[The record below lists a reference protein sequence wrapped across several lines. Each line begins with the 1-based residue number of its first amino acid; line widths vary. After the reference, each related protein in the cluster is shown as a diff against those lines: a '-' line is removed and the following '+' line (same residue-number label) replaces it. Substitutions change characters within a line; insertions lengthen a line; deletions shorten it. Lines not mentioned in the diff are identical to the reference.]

1 MTKKTFLTN
10 DEEFQLLQKILTDDD
25 PISARLLE
33 IYYANEESKTH
44 EDSETSKPII

>member
-1 MTKKTFLTN
+1 MTKKTFLSH
-10 DEEFQLLQKILTDDD
+10 DEEYQLLQNILTEDD

-33 IYYANEESKTH
+33 IHYANEESKNH

>member
-1 MTKKTFLTN
+1 MTKKTFLSHH
-10 DEEFQLLQKILTDDD
+10 EEYQLLLNILTEDD

-33 IYYANEESKTH
+33 IHYANEESKKH